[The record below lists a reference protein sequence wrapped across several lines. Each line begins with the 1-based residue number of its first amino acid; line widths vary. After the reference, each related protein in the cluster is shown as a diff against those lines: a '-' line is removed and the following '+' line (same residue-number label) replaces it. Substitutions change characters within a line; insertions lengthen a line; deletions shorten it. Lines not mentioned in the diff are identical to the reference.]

1 MEALFSTNLA
11 INEQNVVYQV
21 YEDQG
26 KYVFLP
32 ENSNNAFHS
41 FSFIKDGDQWNE
53 LELNLMTPEL
63 KKQAVEALNKY
74 LLNPHSR

>member
-11 INEQNVVYQV
+11 VNQQNVVYQV

-32 ENSNNAFHS
+32 EDNKSHS
-41 FSFIKDGDQWNE
+41 FSFIKDGDNWNE
-53 LELNLMTPEL
+53 LELNLVTPDI
-63 KKQAVEALNKY
+63 KQQAVDALNRY
-74 LLNPHSR
+74 LFTSNS